1 MRLGSQYSIP
11 DFKQNLV
18 YPYDSVSNTKNLK
31 KALKIIIDNRLF
43 EIKMYW
49 VRSTYFIAVMGA
61 ILTGYFT
68 LADKLPQFLM
78 AAAGYLCA
86 WVWFLSLKGSKFWQE
101 NWEHQAEE
109 IQKKLKINIYDLLIL
124 KPTYPWNGPG
134 WNPKQWLKAEW
145 FSVSRLNGC
154 LALFAICFWAIILI
168 YWAEAGIYFYKD
180 ITFYCSFC
188 VIAIFPILVSW
199 LSYNSLNPKNFLE
212 LADTQCTKVVMDN
225 LSQKF

>member
-1 MRLGSQYSIP
+1 MRLGSQYPIP
-11 DFKQNLV
+11 DFKKGLV
-18 YPYDSVSNTKNLK
+18 HPYDSVINPKDLK
-31 KALKIIIDNRLF
+31 EALKIIIDNRLF

-68 LADKLPQFLM
+68 LIDKLPQFLM

-154 LALFAICFWAIILI
+154 LALFAICFWAIILM
-168 YWAEAGIYFYKD
+168 YWAEAGLYFYKD
-180 ITFYCSFC
+180 IAFYCSFC

-199 LSYNSLNPKNFLE
+199 LSYNSLNPKNFLK
-212 LADTQCTKVVMDN
+212 LADTKCTKVVMDN

>member
-18 YPYDSVSNTKNLK
+18 HPYDSVSNTKNLK
-31 KALKIIIDNRLF
+31 EALKIIIDNRLF

-154 LALFAICFWAIILI
+154 LALFAICFWAIILM
-168 YWAEAGIYFYKD
+168 YWAEAGLYFYKD
-180 ITFYCSFC
+180 IAFYCSFC

-212 LADTQCTKVVMDN
+212 LADTKCTKVVMDN